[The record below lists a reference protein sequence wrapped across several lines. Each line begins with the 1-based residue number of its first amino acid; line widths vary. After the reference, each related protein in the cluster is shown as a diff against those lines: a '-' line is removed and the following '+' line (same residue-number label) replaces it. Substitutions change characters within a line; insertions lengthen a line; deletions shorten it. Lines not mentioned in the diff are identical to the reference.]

1 MKTSQRGIDLIKNFE
16 SLQLRVYVDP
26 VGIPT
31 IGYGHTNG
39 VTMAT
44 RPIVV
49 SQADRF
55 LAEDI
60 EEYEAG
66 VTAAVKVPLNQ
77 NQFDALVSFSFNL
90 GIGSLQRSTL
100 LKHLNAGKL
109 AQAVAEFPRW
119 NMAGGKALAGLT
131 RRRAAEA
138 RLFSKPITQENVMN
152 KFVATDPTQNAT
164 LEQAKL
170 LVRQRALVGLP
181 SYGIFA
187 NAVGSSELL
196 PESDF
201 RQRGQVVGDEPAC
214 LLIKFADRE
223 RPEDSAAVDAFDDYI
238 NVGRTL
244 AWLTSASSLM
254 NGVTEMIDNELTKST
269 IVFQPGEAERRI
281 ANVPAVAKASAAA
294 FESAWIGA

>member
-60 EEYEAG
+60 EEFEAG

-77 NQFDALVSFSFNL
+77 NQFDALVSFAFNL

-100 LKHLNAGKL
+100 LKHLNARKV
-109 AQAVAEFPRW
+109 AQAAAEFPRW
-119 NMAGGKALAGLT
+119 NMAGGKALPGLT

-138 RLFSKPITQENVMN
+138 RLFNKPITQEKTMS
-152 KFVATDPTQNAT
+152 KFTSTDPTQNA
-164 LEQAKL
+164 LLADAQK

-187 NAVGSSELL
+187 NAVGSQELL

-201 RQRGQVVGDEPAC
+201 RQRGQVIGDEPAC
-214 LLIKFADRE
+214 LLIKFADRQ
-223 RPEDSAAVDAFDDYI
+223 RPDDSAAVDADDDYI

-244 AWLTSASSLM
+244 KELGEASSLEQ
-254 NGVTEMIDNELTKST
+254 GVIDMIAYESNL
-269 IVFQPGEAERRI
+269 IGRVFQPGEAERRI